1 MQQIP
6 SDRQSPLALATS
18 VAGAHGALRFAR
30 IERHCPTTPPGLQAE
45 GGRSAALLVGVLEKD
60 NLNAGLNA
68 VMHSGLLF
76 KN

>member
-6 SDRQSPLALATS
+6 SDRQPRVALATS
-18 VAGAHGALRFAR
+18 VAGAHGALRSGR
-30 IERHCPTTPPGLQAE
+30 IGRHCPATPPGYQAA
-45 GGRSAALLVGVLEKD
+45 GGLSAALLVGVPEKD